1 MFLYTSLFGILD
13 FCRRDCLC
21 YILRSLR
28 YFCSD
33 YTILWTT
40 NIRIKYEFVCRVV
53 HGTTIIILLPH
64 HLIFLYF
71 HSTLHIRMSSW
82 KKKNSSVFC
91 CFLCSLFLL
100 FFLIKHLFSYL
111 LTFTFFSFIFFF
123 SWTLPVV
130 TIEVVN
136 QNNDF

>member
-1 MFLYTSLFGILD
+1 MILYTSLFGILD

-71 HSTLHIRMSSW
+71 HSILHIRMSSW
-82 KKKNSSVFC
+82 KKKKILLFSAVFYVH
-91 CFLCSLFLL
+91 CFSF

-111 LTFTFFSFIFFF
+111 LTLTFFSFIFFF
-123 SWTLPVV
+123 PELSQLWL
-130 TIEVVN
+130 
-136 QNNDF
+136 

>member
-82 KKKNSSVFC
+82 KKKKIF
-91 CFLCSLFLL
+91 CFLLFSMFTVSP

-136 QNNDF
+136 QNNEF

>member
-1 MFLYTSLFGILD
+1 MILYTSLFGILD

-82 KKKNSSVFC
+82 KKKILLFSAVFYVH
-91 CFLCSLFLL
+91 CFSF

-111 LTFTFFSFIFFF
+111 LTLTFFSFIFFF
-123 SWTLPVV
+123 PELSQLWL
-130 TIEVVN
+130 
-136 QNNDF
+136 

>member
-1 MFLYTSLFGILD
+1 MILYTSLFGILD

-71 HSTLHIRMSSW
+71 HSILHIRMSSW
-82 KKKNSSVFC
+82 KKKILLFSAVFYVH
-91 CFLCSLFLL
+91 CFSF

-111 LTFTFFSFIFFF
+111 LTLTFFSFIFFF
-123 SWTLPVV
+123 PELSQLWL
-130 TIEVVN
+130 
-136 QNNDF
+136 